1 MVFVRMCPFPPRRGL
16 ALAFALLAASVVSCF
31 ADPLLF
37 PVKATP
43 YDNQMARIRP
53 ILTSL
58 NSTGGQNLSL
68 AVVNHWIE
76 DLRSIPYV
84 FSTQWMTP
92 AEVERA
98 PAADCKGKSV
108 LLYQLMRGQ
117 GATTVRLVIGKRTP
131 GSHLTH
137 TWLEWT
143 IQSATYVLDPT
154 INWSACSIGQIPSN
168 FYVPYYAYSGAR
180 KYRLMNPDIS
190 LAGL

>member
-1 MVFVRMCPFPPRRGL
+1 M
-16 ALAFALLAASVVSCF
+16 
-31 ADPLLF
+31 
-37 PVKATP
+37 KATP

-108 LLYQLMRGQ
+108 LLYQLMCGQ
-117 GATTVRLVIGKRTP
+117 GATNVRLVIGKRAP
-131 GSHLTH
+131 ASLLTH
-137 TWLEWT
+137 TWVEWT
-143 IQSATYVLDPT
+143 TRSATYVLDPT
-154 INWSACSIGQIPSN
+154 INRSACSIRQIPSN
-168 FYVPYYAYSGAR
+168 SYIPYYVYAGAQ
-180 KYRLMNPDIS
+180 KYRATEPVNLY
-190 LAGL
+190 AGLSHTSDELLVAER